1 MLDNIRIV
9 MVNTSHPGNIGAA
22 ARAMK
27 NMYLS
32 DLYLVDPVDFP
43 STEAALRAT
52 HAIDLINSAVVTA
65 TLDEAIADCDLVI
78 GTSARERTMNW
89 VVETPRKMA
98 LTALSHA
105 EKGKVAIVFG
115 RERTG
120 LTNEELAL
128 CHRLVHIPT
137 DPDHSSLNVAA
148 AIQVIA
154 YELFST
160 SQDETAVIEKIPE
173 GIDQL
178 STAGQINTYHQHLE
192 EVMKEVEFFG
202 KSNPENVMRRMQ
214 IFLNRS
220 QPSVR
225 ELNILHG
232 VLTAMQKKLKQ

>member
-1 MLDNIRIV
+1 MLENIRIV

-43 STEAALRAT
+43 STEAALRST
-52 HAIDLINSAVVTA
+52 HAIDIINSAVVTSS
-65 TLDEAIADCDLVI
+65 LEEAIADCDLVI
-78 GTSARERTMNW
+78 GTSARERNMNW
-89 VVETPRKMA
+89 VVENPREMA
-98 LTALSHA
+98 LTALSHSQN
-105 EKGKVAIVFG
+105 GKVAIVFG

-128 CHRLVHIPT
+128 CQRLVHIPT

-148 AIQVIA
+148 AVQVIA

-160 SQDETAVIEKIPE
+160 SSDEKATIEKLAE

-178 STAGQINTYHQHLE
+178 ATVGQISTYHQHLE
-192 EVMKEVEFFG
+192 KLMKEVAFFG
-202 KSNPENVMRRMQ
+202 SNNPENVMRRLQ

-232 VLTAMQKKLKQ
+232 VLTAVEKKLKD